1 MKQRVFVI
9 HLITTLDVGGSEMM
23 LYRLL
28 KHMDK
33 SRFESRVISLASPG
47 PVGEMIADLGI
58 PVDSLEMERGQPS
71 LKALLSLVSMLKE
84 LKPAILQ
91 TWLYHADLLGLFAGK
106 LAGVPNILWNVRSS
120 NMDMTQYRRLS
131 GWVVRACATLS
142 GFPQG
147 VVINSNA
154 GRLYHQKIG
163 YRPSKWQ
170 LIPNGV
176 DVQRFKPD
184 PISRQALRKEWNI
197 AEDDLVIGYVAR
209 FDPMKDHRTFLHA
222 ASQLVRR
229 YDNVDFVLCGA
240 GIDWDNVDLVSVIES
255 LGLRS
260 KVHLLGSRSDVER
273 VFSAMDIATSS
284 SLSEGFPNTIAEA
297 MACGA
302 SVVSTAAGD
311 AAEIVGDTGVIVP
324 SGRPDELAAGWLRM
338 IEAGTDNLQD
348 YGNRARQQ
356 IAENHSLEVMVTT
369 YEEFYGE
376 LAIPE

>member
-1 MKQRVFVI
+1 VKQRVFVI

-33 SRFESRVISLASPG
+33 SRFESRVIALASPG

-71 LKALLSLVSMLKE
+71 LKALLSLVRMLKE

-147 VVINSNA
+147 VVINSKA
-154 GRLYHQKIG
+154 GRHYHQKIG

-184 PISRQALRKEWNI
+184 PISRQVLRQEWNI

-255 LGLRS
+255 LGLCS

-324 SGRPDELAAGWLRM
+324 PGRPDELAAGWLSM